1 MPRSPENSGSTTGLQ
16 ASPPRPL
23 TAEPSFLYFLVA
35 RTVSVF
41 GNGLA
46 RVALAFGVLSLP
58 GSTPGQLSLVLAC
71 QAIPQVCFI
80 LIGGVVADR
89 VRRSRLIL
97 AAEYTAGIAFTF
109 LAVLITAESAPLV
122 LLCFLAAVA
131 GTASAL
137 LYPAMDGL
145 IPQLVPEDSLQRAN
159 SALRTGS
166 NTANLVGLAAA
177 GAIVGFFGAGW
188 ALALN
193 ALTFFA
199 SGLLM
204 HKVPVAP
211 RPRRATSGW
220 QDLREGQRE
229 FMSRQWLWV
238 LTAQYALVMAA
249 VNATVGVLGPLRF
262 QDSGGAQTW
271 SALVGAQAVGS
282 IVGAALGARFR
293 PRRPLLIASLAA
305 LPAALPMAL
314 LAARAPAW
322 LTIAA
327 MFFTGLSISVYGVLW
342 STTLQHKIPEES
354 LSRVSS
360 YDWFGSLSLA
370 SLGLLVAGPAAEA
383 TSLATTLTVCSL
395 SVVLATAL
403 SISFPQVRTLPPGR
417 DHERPRRNP

>member
-1 MPRSPENSGSTTGLQ
+1 MSRSHEDSGSTTGLK
-16 ASPPRPL
+16 APRPTPL
-23 TAEPSFLYFLVA
+23 TAEPAFLYFLVA

-41 GNGLA
+41 GNGLS

-71 QAIPQVCFI
+71 QAVPQVCFI
-80 LIGGVVADR
+80 LVGGVVADR

-97 AAEYTAGIAFTF
+97 AAEYTAGVAFTL
-109 LAVLITAESAPLV
+109 LAFLITTENSSLT
-122 LLCFLAAVA
+122 LLCLLAAVA

-145 IPQLVPEDSLQRAN
+145 VPQLVPENALQRAN
-159 SALRTGS
+159 AVLRTGN

-177 GAIVGFFGAGW
+177 GAVVGLFGAGW

-193 ALTFFA
+193 ALTFFV

-204 HKVPVAP
+204 HKVPVPP

-229 FMSRQWLWV
+229 FFSRQWLWV

-249 VNATVGVLGPLRF
+249 VNATVGVLGPLSF
-262 QDSGGAQTW
+262 QSSGGAQTW
-271 SALVGAQAVGS
+271 SAVVAAQAVGS
-282 IVGAALGARFR
+282 IAGAAMGARVR

-314 LAARAPAW
+314 LAADAPSW

-327 MFFTGLSISVYGVLW
+327 MFLTGMSISVYGVLW
-342 STTLQHKIPEES
+342 STALQQKIPEES

-370 SLGLLVAGPAAEA
+370 SLGLLAAGPAAEA
-383 TSLATTLTVCSL
+383 TSLPIALTTCAL
-395 SVVLATAL
+395 SVLLATAAGL
-403 SISFPQVRTLPPGR
+403 TSPQVRTLPPGR
-417 DHERPRRNP
+417 TN